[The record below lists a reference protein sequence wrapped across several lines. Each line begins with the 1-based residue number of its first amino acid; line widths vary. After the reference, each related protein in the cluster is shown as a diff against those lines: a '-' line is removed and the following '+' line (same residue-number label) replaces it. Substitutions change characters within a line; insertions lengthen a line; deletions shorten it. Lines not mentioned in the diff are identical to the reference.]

1 MPWCHHASP
10 STTQILFPCLQFDVH
25 VQWFTL
31 AVDSCDARCLLQ
43 PAINCLVWHWVSMIL
58 SAHWYMVRYIKH
70 TRMHKLRCMQTH
82 THTRAQ
88 HTLIEPTWV
97 VKLVACISGIDLFG
111 IEPCH
116 CCHLNF
122 RPGTSPNRSPPPPS
136 TTKNFPVPSLSEWK
150 MDGTLDHRLFHS
162 FMNMLLSPNQLR
174 ANFLWLPVK
183 MSVERKSVL
192 SHFCKYS
199 PLISSSSP
207 LWNISLLLKPKPPGA
222 KSQWS
227 LLLKLPSYQRKYHH
241 DIASQIEW

>member
-1 MPWCHHASP
+1 MP
-10 STTQILFPCLQFDVH
+10 
-25 VQWFTL
+25 
-31 AVDSCDARCLLQ
+31 SCISIYYTD
-43 PAINCLVWHWVSMIL
+43 IVSMPSVWRTCAMIHL
-58 SAHWYMVRYIKH
+58 SCRQLWCQVFTPACNQLSSLTLSLHDPVSTLVYGTVHQTH
-70 TRMHKLRCMQTH
+70 TDAQTQMHADTH